1 MDVKAYVKRGLQIL
15 PDDIY
20 LRFLYLVKIHRPLRL
35 KHPQT
40 FTEKLQWLKLY
51 NRDPEFT
58 RMVDKYEAKQYVA
71 ERIGEEYIIPTLGVW
86 ERFDEIDF
94 DSLPDQFVLKCT
106 HDSGGLV
113 ICRDKATLDISAARE
128 KIEACLKRN
137 YYWDYREWP
146 YKDVKPR
153 IIAEPY
159 LRDDE
164 TGELRD
170 YKFYT
175 FCGEVKALLIIAGR
189 DTPEASGDYFDVNF
203 RHLDMQWGYKNAKIL
218 PAPPK
223 SMEEMIRLAQQL
235 SKSIPELRVDFYE
248 INGRPFFGEMTFFDG
263 GGLERIEPE
272 KWDRVFGDWVTLPPK
287 REEGAHC

>member
-40 FTEKLQWLKLY
+40 FNEKLQWLKLY

-113 ICRDKATLDISAARE
+113 ICRDKTTLDISAARE

-153 IIAEPY
+153 IIAEQY
-159 LRDDE
+159 LPGE
-164 TGELRD
+164 NGELLD
-170 YKFYT
+170 YKFMC
-175 FCGEVKALLIIAGR
+175 FNGEMKCCMVCSQRQSGHGLHVDNYDRQWQKLPFERGYPSS
-189 DTPEASGDYFDVNF
+189 DTIHPRPQHFDTMVARAEELAEN
-203 RHLDMQWGYKNAKIL
+203 L
-218 PAPPK
+218 PYV
-223 SMEEMIRLAQQL
+223 
-235 SKSIPELRVDFYE
+235 RVDFYE
-248 INGRPFFGEMTFFDG
+248 TAGRVYFGELTFFPG
-263 GGLERIEPE
+263 SGVAKFRPPE
-272 KWDRVFGDWVTLPPK
+272 WDAILGSWIRLPDK
-287 REEGAHC
+287 RACRR